1 MSCCPN
7 RELRNRFLIS
17 AFDGGTLDS
26 TGGIGGGV
34 DPLAVAVLLGIV
46 EGLTEFIPVSSTGHL
61 ILVGHLVGFVG
72 QKAASF
78 EVAIQLGA
86 ILAVVFLYW
95 RRFIE
100 LIPIRSTVRPD
111 STLNGWSGIWRIA
124 LATIPALIVGFFARH
139 TIKEQLFTPLA
150 VTWAL
155 GIGGVAILLAERF
168 VSRRRSNALETLT
181 LTQAFGVG
189 LFQVLSLWPGTS
201 RAAATIVGGMLVGLE
216 RKGAAEFSFLIAVP
230 IMFIATGYELVK
242 MRSLFAAQD
251 LVQFGVGFVVSF
263 LVALVAVKAFVSF
276 LRSLES
282 RAICLVSHRGR
293 RIFYFATR
301 SSCNIRFVKRRF
313 SSWLS
318 VRTSVRAS
326 A

>member
-1 MSCCPN
+1 M
-7 RELRNRFLIS
+7 
-17 AFDGGTLDS
+17 DS
-26 TGGIGGGV
+26 
-34 DPLAVAVLLGIV
+34 LAIAVLLGIV

-72 QKAASF
+72 AKAASF

-86 ILAVVFLYW
+86 ILSVVFLYW

-100 LIPIRSTVRPD
+100 LIPTRSTVHFD
-111 STLNGWSGIWRIA
+111 STLKGWSGLWRIA

-155 GIGGVAILLAERF
+155 AIGGVAILLAEKF
-168 VSRRRSNALETLT
+168 VSRRRSNSLEALT

-230 IMFIATGYELVK
+230 IMFVATGYELVK
-242 MRSLFAAQD
+242 MHSLFAAQD
-251 LVQFGVGFVVSF
+251 LLHFGVGFGVSF
-263 LVALVAVKAFVSF
+263 LVALVAVKTFVS
-276 LRSLES
+276 LLGRWSLAPFAWY
-282 RAICLVSHRGR
+282 RIVVALV
-293 RIFYFATR
+293 FYAATR
-301 SSCNIRFVKRRF
+301 GSG
-313 SSWLS
+313 L
-318 VRTSVRAS
+318 
-326 A
+326 